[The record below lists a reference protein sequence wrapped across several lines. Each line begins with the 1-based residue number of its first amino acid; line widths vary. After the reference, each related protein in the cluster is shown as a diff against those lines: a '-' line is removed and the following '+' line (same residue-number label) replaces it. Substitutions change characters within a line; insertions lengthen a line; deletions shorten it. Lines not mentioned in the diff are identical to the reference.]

1 MRNGKQ
7 PKPMDMT
14 TEGTVFNIKRYA
26 IHDGPGIR
34 TTVFLK
40 GCPLSCPW
48 CQNPEGIRPEP
59 ELIWREQ
66 RCIGCR
72 DCEEAC
78 PTRALSFPDGRLH
91 IDGSLCDTC
100 GRCAAACHGQALEV
114 VGRRMTADEVFT
126 EVEKDIIF
134 YEQSGGGIT
143 VSGGEPL
150 MQADFLEA
158 ILRTCKQAG
167 IHTALDTSG
176 YCGRGTLLGIA
187 EYVDLFL
194 WDLKIMDDEAHRK
207 YTGVSN
213 AVILDN
219 LRAVSKTGRQTIIR
233 FSLVPGVNDHG
244 SNIRALGALVTSLD
258 DVNRIDILP
267 YHKAWVEKYRGLSR
281 TREPAEFEPPSAD
294 LLAATETKLAEFGL
308 KVRIG
313 G

>member
-1 MRNGKQ
+1 M
-7 PKPMDMT
+7 
-14 TEGTVFNIKRYA
+14 EGTVFNIKRYA

-48 CQNPEGIRPEP
+48 CQNPEGTRPEP
-59 ELIWREQ
+59 ELIWHES

-78 PTRALSFPDGRLH
+78 PTGAVSFLDGKLRV
-91 IDGSLCDTC
+91 DDSLCDMC
-100 GRCAAACHGQALEV
+100 GRCASACFAGALEV
-114 VGRRMTADEVFT
+114 AGRRMTVEEVLT
-126 EVEKDIIF
+126 EVVKDRVF

-158 ILRTCKQAG
+158 VLSASRQAG

-176 YCGRGTLLGIA
+176 YTDRKTLLRIA
-187 EYVDLFL
+187 EKVDLFL
-194 WDLKIMDDEAHRK
+194 WDLKTMDDQAHID

-213 AVILDN
+213 RVILEN
-219 LRAVSKTGRQTIIR
+219 LKALSRAGRQVHIR
-233 FSLVPGVNDHG
+233 FTLIPGVND
-244 SNIRALGALVTSLD
+244 NETNLKAMGALLVSLEGVD
-258 DVNRIDILP
+258 RIDILP
-267 YHKAWVEKYRGLSR
+267 YHRGWVNKYEGLR
-281 TREPAEFEPPSAD
+281 REGEPTLFEPPSAAV
-294 LLAATETKLAEFGL
+294 LKAAETKLAEFGL
-308 KVRIG
+308 NIRIG